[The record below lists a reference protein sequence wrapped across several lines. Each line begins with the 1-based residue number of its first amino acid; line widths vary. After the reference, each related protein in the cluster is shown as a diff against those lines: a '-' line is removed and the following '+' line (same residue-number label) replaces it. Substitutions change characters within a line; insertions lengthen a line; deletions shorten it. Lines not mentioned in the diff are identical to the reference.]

1 VGSAR
6 VPHSYGLSTSPAGA
20 SGPVLPPGLA
30 YFRVQRAL
38 LRLFALHSS
47 SAPLLSV
54 EVVPMALFEQ

>member
-1 VGSAR
+1 
-6 VPHSYGLSTSPAGA
+6 
-20 SGPVLPPGLA
+20 VLPPGLA